1 MDTIA
6 LPDARSNRANLT
18 LSIAWVVTLGVSILP
33 DILFKELTGTV
44 PGWLFGVKLG
54 CLVVLLAASL
64 VSSSLKPLR
73 TYFLVILVLFSLA
86 WCIAQVLAALHFADR
101 LIGMQPYI
109 QSMLL
114 VQVPR
119 FSLAVLMTGFLWVL
133 TRDRRKF
140 FFVKGNLATDAAPIP
155 WIMTRPTSW
164 RILGPFLSIALS
176 LGLVVFMWVFGTP
189 PSVDL
194 FIKALPLLP
203 FILLFAAT
211 NAYGEEM
218 NYRASFLT
226 PLEGTIGP
234 RQALFM
240 TAAFFGLE
248 HYYGVPYGVIGVVMS
263 AFVGWLMGKAMLET
277 RGLFWSWWIHFC
289 MDVAVFIFIAMG
301 SVTPGG

>member
-1 MDTIA
+1 MDTIV
-6 LPDARSNRANLT
+6 LPNARSNRATLT
-18 LSIAWVVTLGVSILP
+18 LSIAWAVTLGVSILP
-33 DILFKELTGTV
+33 DILYKELTGAV
-44 PGWLFGVKLG
+44 PGWLFEAKLVG
-54 CLVVLLAASL
+54 LVVLLAASL
-64 VSSSLKPLR
+64 AWSSLKPLR
-73 TYFLVILVLFSLA
+73 AYFLVILVLFSLT
-86 WCIAQVLAALHFADR
+86 WSIAQVLEALSFADR
-101 LIGMQPYI
+101 VTGMQPYI

-119 FSLAVLMTGFLWVL
+119 FSLAMLMTGFLWVL

-140 FFVKGNLATDAAPIP
+140 FFVKGNLATEAAPIP
-155 WIMTRPTSW
+155 WIMSRPTSW
-164 RILGPFLSIALS
+164 RILGPFLSIVLS

-189 PSVDL
+189 PSLNL

-203 FILLFAAT
+203 FILFFAAT
-211 NAYGEEM
+211 NAFGEEM
-218 NYRASFLT
+218 NYRASFLA
-226 PLEGTIGP
+226 PLEGAISP
-234 RQALFM
+234 RQALLM
-240 TAAFFGLE
+240 TAAFFGIE